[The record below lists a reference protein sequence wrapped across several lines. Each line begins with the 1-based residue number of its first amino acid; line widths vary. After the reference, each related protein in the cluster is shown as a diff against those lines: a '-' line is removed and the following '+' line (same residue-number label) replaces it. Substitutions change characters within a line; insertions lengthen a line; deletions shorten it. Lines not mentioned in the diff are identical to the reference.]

1 MVEGELKVEVTREVE
16 VELGGGRRGE
26 RGGERRDGDGKGWWK
41 ER

>member
-1 MVEGELKVEVTREVE
+1 MVEGELKVDVAGE

-26 RGGERRDGDGKGWWK
+26 SGGDRRGGGGTGWWK